1 MFPAWPCAAQRS
13 ALGQS
18 IPKGRMCHV
27 AVIAQNMALA
37 GWHSAGKF
45 NARNKGHAF
54 WQMLCQLFCPY
65 YRVVVGE
72 GEYLDARGFH
82 VPRKLDRRVCPVG
95 SGGVHMQINHTGHPP
110 CLQYDPRYNKG
121 WQQLFPPRGIP
132 SYSHFP
138 VGCKQSITQIGAVFN
153 SFFWRPAP
161 VSDEEKYWFTRSKE
175 HDIIPP
181 AKARRPKTRLRAF
194 QEVMF
199 YGIGTYEGSGHGPVG
214 DPGAV

>member
-1 MFPAWPCAAQRS
+1 MPGMKVTPFGRCSVSCSAPITVSWSVRANIWMPAAFTFPASWTGVSVPSEAVECICRS
-13 ALGQS
+13 IIRGIL
-18 IPKGRMCHV
+18 HV
-27 AVIAQNMALA
+27 FNMIRDIIMA
-37 GWHSAGKF
+37 
-45 NARNKGHAF
+45 
-54 WQMLCQLFCPY
+54 
-65 YRVVVGE
+65 
-72 GEYLDARGFH
+72 
-82 VPRKLDRRVCPVG
+82 
-95 SGGVHMQINHTGHPP
+95 
-110 CLQYDPRYNKG
+110 G

-132 SYSHFP
+132 SCSHFP

>member
-1 MFPAWPCAAQRS
+1 MSHHQVSKVRFPNAGDLAQTVQLILREAHPLLPEKLNPCFQLGPAQRS

-82 VPRKLDRRVCPVG
+82 VPRKLNRCVCPVG

-110 CLQYDPRYNKG
+110 CLQYDPRYNNG
-121 WQQLFPPRGIP
+121 WLATALPSPRHSIMFPLFSRLQTEYSTNRSGVQLFLLEAGPSVRRGKVLV
-132 SYSHFP
+132 YAE
-138 VGCKQSITQIGAVFN
+138 QRT
-153 SFFWRPAP
+153 
-161 VSDEEKYWFTRSKE
+161 
-175 HDIIPP
+175 
-181 AKARRPKTRLRAF
+181 
-194 QEVMF
+194 
-199 YGIGTYEGSGHGPVG
+199 
-214 DPGAV
+214 